1 MNSRIGNHGRLHS
14 CIGGKNGL
22 PDHGDIRFLKVHA
35 YIEGKE
41 SQMNEIDQK
50 QMLYI
55 EERIFTIRGLQ
66 VMLDSDLAELY
77 GVETKMINRAVKR
90 NPDRFPEDF
99 YFCLTNEESKV
110 VSRKGAGFQS
120 GLLRYQYGTLKAD
133 ERGRHRKYASKV
145 FTEHGVAMLAS
156 VLRSAAAV
164 EMSVQII
171 KAFVA
176 MRKFLVRHEQLFDKL
191 ARIDYK
197 ISQAD
202 HKFQQIFNAL
212 ESRSKLPDTG
222 IFFEGQVF
230 DAWVFV
236 SDLVRTAMKSI
247 VLIDNYVD
255 DTVLKLF
262 LKRNEGVNVTIFTRN
277 ITPVLTLEAEKFNRQ
292 YGGLRIRQLTASH
305 DRFMIIDEKGLY
317 HIGASLKDLG
327 KRWFAFS
334 KIDTLAPAVLHRLQ
348 D

>member
-1 MNSRIGNHGRLHS
+1 
-14 CIGGKNGL
+14 
-22 PDHGDIRFLKVHA
+22 
-35 YIEGKE
+35 
-41 SQMNEIDQK
+41 MNEIDQK
-50 QMLYI
+50 QMHYI
-55 EERIFTIRGLQ
+55 EERVFNIRGLQ

-77 GVETKMINRAVKR
+77 GVETKRLNEQVRR
-90 NPDRFPEDF
+90 NSNRFPESF
-99 YFCLTNEESKV
+99 RFQLSTIEKNELVAKCDRF
-110 VSRKGAGFQS
+110 RK
-120 GLLRYQYGTLKAD
+120 LK
-133 ERGRHRKYASKV
+133 HSSNNPYA
-145 FTEHGVAMLAS
+145 FTEHGVAMLSA
-156 VLRSAAAV
+156 VLRSQLAINI
-164 EMSVQII
+164 SIKII
-171 KAFVA
+171 EAFVG
-176 MRKFLVRHEQLFDKL
+176 MRKLLLNQIPLIRRFETIECRLDEVD
-191 ARIDYK
+191 
-197 ISQAD
+197 S
-202 HKFQQIFNAL
+202 KFEKFFHSL
-212 ESRSKLPDTG
+212 ESRNKLPDTG

-236 SDLVRTAMKSI
+236 SDLVRSAMKSI